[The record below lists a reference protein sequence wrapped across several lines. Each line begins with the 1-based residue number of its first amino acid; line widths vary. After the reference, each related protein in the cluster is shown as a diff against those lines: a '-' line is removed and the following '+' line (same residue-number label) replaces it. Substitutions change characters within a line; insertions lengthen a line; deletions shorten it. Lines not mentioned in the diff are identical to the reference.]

1 MTARQFET
9 DKSQPQL
16 KDELTGTLVIQTTH
30 TEQADISTTTAP
42 AKTKALPIPGKRSKH
57 RQVAEDV
64 PIETTTPK
72 VLINYKRGARK
83 LTGGN
88 LGPSFQL

>member
-1 MTARQFET
+1 MAEAEKAAEIAAGQLKP

-16 KDELTGTLVIQTTH
+16 KDELTGTLVTQTTH
-30 TEQADISTTTAP
+30 SEQADISTKTVQT
-42 AKTKALPIPGKRSKH
+42 KTKVKPALAKNSKH

-72 VLINYKRGARK
+72 V
-83 LTGGN
+83 
-88 LGPSFQL
+88 